1 MHDPVRA
8 IPARGAAVVV
18 HQRLLVPHG
27 PAAVA
32 DGAVLPRGLPVPFGG
47 GAARARAVRVLAV
60 QTAAE
65 EPLLVPRPQR
75 RPLGEVG
82 GVGLVDVDV
91 GDVGGRAAGGDPA
104 LEEIEDELLIGGAE
118 AEARRP
124 PGRRVLHFRLFR
136 RRGGEIGWWTCPWI
150 GRAHV

>member
-75 RPLGEVG
+75 RPLCSSKSRSGGERSLDEAKAIRGCEAG
-82 GVGLVDVDV
+82 GTYRG
-91 GDVGGRAAGGDPA
+91 GGRGGTC
-104 LEEIEDELLIGGAE
+104 
-118 AEARRP
+118 
-124 PGRRVLHFRLFR
+124 R
-136 RRGGEIGWWTCPWI
+136 RRRRRCRG
-150 GRAHV
+150 